1 MACGEA
7 KAVCCHNGDRG
18 LEGRRPMVAMVAFD
32 LAGTSAVEDE
42 SVRAQPRG
50 LLVCF
55 RQRDNRAFHQPTNAD
70 DREHTPGF
78 VGR

>member
-7 KAVCCHNGDRG
+7 EAVRCHDEDRG
-18 LEGRRPMVAMVAFD
+18 LEGWRPIVAMVAFD
-32 LAGTSAVEDE
+32 SAGASAVEDE

-55 RQRDNRAFHQPTNAD
+55 GKRNHRAAHRPTNAD

-78 VGR
+78 LG